1 MDLSVLHKLTY
12 GMYAV
17 GTLDGIRPAGCIVN
31 TVIQVT
37 SDNPVIAV
45 SMNKNNFTYEA
56 IKKSGRFSISI
67 LSEAVERNVIAELGF
82 ACGRKM
88 DKFCGKNFACGV
100 LDGLPIVKEHACGY
114 MVCDVIAMH
123 DAETHCVIMARL
135 TKTLGGTDELPMTYE
150 YYHNVIK
157 GKAPK
162 MLRLIR
168 LKCRNQKSRL
178 SCVIFVRY
186 AVISMKVTLPKK
198 RMIMSV
204 LSVSSRKA
212 VLKGC
217 KV

>member
-114 MVCDVIAMH
+114 LVCDVIAMH

-135 TKTLGGTDELPMTYE
+135 TKTLGGTDEPPMTYE
-150 YYHNVIK
+150 YYPVSYTH
-157 GKAPK
+157 
-162 MLRLIR
+162 L
-168 LKCRNQKSRL
+168 
-178 SCVIFVRY
+178 
-186 AVISMKVTLPKK
+186 TLPT
-198 RMIMSV
+198 I
-204 LSVSSRKA
+204 A
-212 VLKGC
+212 
-217 KV
+217 

>member
-82 ACGRKM
+82 V
-88 DKFCGKNFACGV
+88 CGKNFACGV

-135 TKTLGGTDELPMTYE
+135 TKTLGGTDEPPMTYE

-162 MLRLIR
+162 NAPTYQVEVPKSEKQAQLRYICEVCGYIYEGDIT
-168 LKCRNQKSRL
+168 KEADDYVCPVCKQPKSR
-178 SCVIFVRY
+178 F
-186 AVISMKVTLPKK
+186 K
-198 RMIMSV
+198 RM
-204 LSVSSRKA
+204 
-212 VLKGC
+212 
-217 KV
+217 

>member
-88 DKFCGKNFACGV
+88 DKFCGTSIWMDEPELVELFG
-100 LDGLPIVKEHACGY
+100 
-114 MVCDVIAMH
+114 VIA
-123 DAETHCVIMARL
+123 
-135 TKTLGGTDELPMTYE
+135 
-150 YYHNVIK
+150 
-157 GKAPK
+157 
-162 MLRLIR
+162 LRR
-168 LKCRNQKSRL
+168 SH
-178 SCVIFVRY
+178 
-186 AVISMKVTLPKK
+186 P
-198 RMIMSV
+198 
-204 LSVSSRKA
+204 
-212 VLKGC
+212 
-217 KV
+217 

>member
-67 LSEAVERNVIAELGF
+67 LSEAVERNITAEL
-82 ACGRKM
+82 
-88 DKFCGKNFACGV
+88 DFACGV

-162 MLRLIR
+162 NAPTYQAEVSKSEKQAQLRYICEVCGYIYEGDIT
-168 LKCRNQKSRL
+168 KEADDYVCPVCKQPKSR
-178 SCVIFVRY
+178 F
-186 AVISMKVTLPKK
+186 K
-198 RMIMSV
+198 RM
-204 LSVSSRKA
+204 
-212 VLKGC
+212 
-217 KV
+217 

>member
-82 ACGRKM
+82 ACG
-88 DKFCGKNFACGV
+88 V

-135 TKTLGGTDELPMTYE
+135 TKTLGGTDEPPMTYE

-162 MLRLIR
+162 NAPTYQVEVPKSEKQAQLRYICEVCGYIYEGDIT
-168 LKCRNQKSRL
+168 KEADDYVCPVCKQPKSR
-178 SCVIFVRY
+178 F
-186 AVISMKVTLPKK
+186 K
-198 RMIMSV
+198 RM
-204 LSVSSRKA
+204 
-212 VLKGC
+212 
-217 KV
+217 

>member
-135 TKTLGGTDELPMTYE
+135 TKTLGGTDEPPMTYE

-157 GKAPK
+157 GKAPNYQVEVPK
-162 MLRLIR
+162 SEKQAQLRYICEVCGYIYEGDIT
-168 LKCRNQKSRL
+168 KEADDYVCPVCKQPKSR
-178 SCVIFVRY
+178 F
-186 AVISMKVTLPKK
+186 K
-198 RMIMSV
+198 RM
-204 LSVSSRKA
+204 
-212 VLKGC
+212 
-217 KV
+217 

>member
-17 GTLDGIRPAGCIVN
+17 GTLDGIN

-135 TKTLGGTDELPMTYE
+135 TKTLGGTDEPPMTYE

-162 MLRLIR
+162 NAPTYQVEVPKSEKQAQLRYICEVCGYIYEGDIT
-168 LKCRNQKSRL
+168 KEADDYVCPVCKQPKSR
-178 SCVIFVRY
+178 F
-186 AVISMKVTLPKK
+186 K
-198 RMIMSV
+198 RM
-204 LSVSSRKA
+204 
-212 VLKGC
+212 
-217 KV
+217 

>member
-88 DKFCGKNFACGV
+88 DKFCGKNFVCGV

-135 TKTLGGTDELPMTYE
+135 TKTLGGTDEPPMTYE

-162 MLRLIR
+162 NAPTYQAEVPKSEKQAQLRYICEVCGYIYEGDIT
-168 LKCRNQKSRL
+168 KEADDYVCPVCKQPKSR
-178 SCVIFVRY
+178 F
-186 AVISMKVTLPKK
+186 K
-198 RMIMSV
+198 RM
-204 LSVSSRKA
+204 
-212 VLKGC
+212 
-217 KV
+217 

>member
-56 IKKSGRFSISI
+56 IKRAAFQYFD

-88 DKFCGKNFACGV
+88 DKFCGKI
-100 LDGLPIVKEHACGY
+100 LPAVCW
-114 MVCDVIAMH
+114 MVY
-123 DAETHCVIMARL
+123 R
-135 TKTLGGTDELPMTYE
+135 
-150 YYHNVIK
+150 
-157 GKAPK
+157 
-162 MLRLIR
+162 
-168 LKCRNQKSRL
+168 
-178 SCVIFVRY
+178 
-186 AVISMKVTLPKK
+186 
-198 RMIMSV
+198 
-204 LSVSSRKA
+204 
-212 VLKGC
+212 
-217 KV
+217 

>member
-135 TKTLGGTDELPMTYE
+135 TKTLGGTDEQ

-162 MLRLIR
+162 NAPTYQVEVPKSEKQAQLRYICEVCGYIYEGDIT
-168 LKCRNQKSRL
+168 KEADDYVCPVCKQPKSR
-178 SCVIFVRY
+178 F
-186 AVISMKVTLPKK
+186 K
-198 RMIMSV
+198 RM
-204 LSVSSRKA
+204 
-212 VLKGC
+212 
-217 KV
+217 